1 MQGNNTYTQKNKYLF
16 KNGSQRHL
24 WAEARPPVW
33 FSDNRHSCM
42 AGGQAEFMVDPSI
55 QK

>member
-1 MQGNNTYTQKNKYLF
+1 MAARDICGQQ
-16 KNGSQRHL
+16 
-24 WAEARPPVW
+24 ARPPVW